1 MEAAA
6 RCNIGACRMVNQD
19 RVFSSDEPV
28 GTLPNLFIVADGM
41 GGHAAG
47 ERASAETVDFCVQF
61 IKDAWSGDTGDVLC
75 EMAECVNRHVYELAS
90 SHVELNGMGTTLVAA
105 SICEDGIYCV
115 NVGDSRMYVVNQ
127 EDQLERVTMD
137 HSVVE
142 MMMRRGELTEEE
154 ARNHPNRNYI
164 TRAIGTEK
172 TVRADLY
179 KVPAGYARMM
189 MLCSDG
195 LSGQVA
201 NERIEE
207 ILKMRSL
214 SLSDRVDMLV
224 GEANRNGGTD
234 NISVILADLERGKA

>member
-19 RVFSSDEPV
+19 RVFSSQEAV
-28 GTLPNLFIVADGM
+28 GSLPNLYIVADGM

-47 ERASAETVDFCVQF
+47 ERASTETVDFCVQF
-61 IKDAWSGDTGDVLC
+61 IKDAWPGDTGEIFC
-75 EMAECVNRHVYELAS
+75 EMAEAVNRHVYSLAS
-90 SHVELNGMGTTLVAA
+90 SNAELSGMGTTLVAA
-105 SICEDGIYCV
+105 SVCEDGIYCI
-115 NVGDSRMYVVNQ
+115 NVGDSRMYVITQ
-127 EDQLERVTMD
+127 DDRLERVTMD
-137 HSVVE
+137 HSIVE

-154 ARNHPNRNYI
+154 ARVHPNRNYI
-164 TRAIGTEK
+164 TRAIGTEA

-195 LSGQVA
+195 LSGQVEA
-201 NERIEE
+201 ERISE
-207 ILKMRSL
+207 ICKMRSL
-214 SLSDRVDMLV
+214 TLSDRVDMLV

-234 NISVILADLERGKA
+234 NISVILVDLERMEA

>member
-19 RVFSSDEPV
+19 RVFSSDESV

-61 IKDAWSGDTGDVLC
+61 IKDAWPGDTGDILC

-90 SHVELNGMGTTLVAA
+90 SQAELNGMGTTLVAA

-179 KVPAGYARMM
+179 KVP
-189 MLCSDG
+189 DG

-214 SLSDRVDMLV
+214 PLSDRVDMLV

-234 NISVILADLERGKA
+234 NISVILADLERVKA

>member
-1 MEAAA
+1 
-6 RCNIGACRMVNQD
+6 
-19 RVFSSDEPV
+19 
-28 GTLPNLFIVADGM
+28 
-41 GGHAAG
+41 
-47 ERASAETVDFCVQF
+47 
-61 IKDAWSGDTGDVLC
+61 
-75 EMAECVNRHVYELAS
+75 
-90 SHVELNGMGTTLVAA
+90 
-105 SICEDGIYCV
+105 
-115 NVGDSRMYVVNQ
+115 
-127 EDQLERVTMD
+127 
-137 HSVVE
+137 
-142 MMMRRGELTEEE
+142 MRRGELTEEE

-234 NISVILADLERGKA
+234 NISVILADLERVKA